1 MSVVKLF
8 QGGVYWTA
16 HVDSQSEIEED
27 DDRYRPISGLERDS
41 RAARGDDC
49 RRAVAGGVRHVNRTE
64 DQAIPVLKMERCIY
78 SRLGRGAQRGDE
90 SFPFLV

>member
-1 MSVVKLF
+1 MSVVKLI

-27 DDRYRPISGLERDS
+27 DDRCRAVSGLGRDS

-49 RRAVAGGVRHVNRTE
+49 RRAVPGGVRHVNRTE